1 MGYPTGSTIWPI
13 SQCSDDI
20 KKLVDRLFTL
30 ADTRT
35 VDAGDLLAQEVFSA
49 EGQFLSPKG
58 TFTGSTGTPAC
69 PIRPITANSVAEIR
83 ESRKDAWTTVKTR
96 HHVVSK
102 VYIND
107 TQGIDLI
114 IIGSLSTEALDGT
127 RASIDFVARMI
138 VETTDQGA
146 RVRQYRVITPPAT
159 DPRPLLNE
167 L

>member
-30 ADTRT
+30 ADTKT

-49 EGQFLSPKG
+49 EGQFLSPQG
-58 TFTGSTGTPAC
+58 TFTGS
-69 PIRPITANSVAEIR
+69 NEIR
-83 ESRKDAWTTVKTR
+83 ESRKNAWTTVKTR
-96 HHVVSK
+96 YHVVSK

-107 TQGIDLI
+107 TQGTDLI
-114 IIGSLSTEALDGT
+114 IIGSLSTEALDTT
-127 RASIDFVARMI
+127 RARVDFVARMV